1 MPSSD
6 RSINWTSLTTVCSA
20 AILIGTELLGA
31 AWASGW
37 ALAGFF
43 QLGPTV
49 EVVLQSIFGLIAL
62 YAIFVFLR
70 QASRVEPIFKREGAK
85 S

>member
-1 MPSSD
+1 MPAPS
-6 RSINWTSLTTVCSA
+6 SINWTSLVTIVSA

-43 QLGPTV
+43 QLGPV
-49 EVVLQSIFGLIAL
+49 FEMGLQITFGLLALLAIA
-62 YAIFVFLR
+62 VFLR
-70 QASRVEPIFKREGAK
+70 QATSVEPILRRR
-85 S
+85 

>member
-6 RSINWTSLTTVCSA
+6 KSINWTSLITVCSA

-43 QLGPTV
+43 QLGSTV
-49 EVVLQSIFGLIAL
+49 ETILQAVFGLCAL

-70 QASRVEPIFKREGAK
+70 QANRVEPIFKR
-85 S
+85 

>member
-6 RSINWTSLTTVCSA
+6 RSINWTSLITICSV

-43 QLGPTV
+43 QLGSTA
-49 EVVLQSIFGLIAL
+49 EVILQGVFGLIAL

-70 QASRVEPIFKREGAK
+70 QASRVEPIFKREGAG

>member
-1 MPSSD
+1 MSNSD

-43 QLGPTV
+43 QLGSTV
-49 EVVLQSIFGLIAL
+49 EIILQCVFGLLAL
-62 YAIFVFLR
+62 YTIFVFLR
-70 QASRVEPIFKREGAK
+70 QASRVEPIFKREG
-85 S
+85 SNS

>member
-1 MPSSD
+1 MPSPD
-6 RSINWTSLTTVCSA
+6 KSINWTSLTTIGSA

-43 QLGPTV
+43 QLGSTV
-49 EVVLQSIFGLIAL
+49 ETILQSLFALCAL
-62 YAIFVFLR
+62 YAIFVFVR
-70 QASRVEPIFKREGAK
+70 QANRFEPIVKRG
-85 S
+85 

>member
-6 RSINWTSLTTVCSA
+6 KSINWTSLITICSA

-43 QLGPTV
+43 QLGSTV
-49 EVVLQSIFGLIAL
+49 EMILQGVFALCAL

-70 QASRVEPIFKREGAK
+70 QAARVEPVFKRG
-85 S
+85 

>member
-1 MPSSD
+1 MPSPD
-6 RSINWTSLTTVCSA
+6 KSINWTSLITIISA

-49 EVVLQSIFGLIAL
+49 ETILQCVFALCAL

-70 QASRVEPIFKREGAK
+70 QANRVEPVFKRG
-85 S
+85 